1 LRFLRYGFL
10 VVVVLLVAA
19 ACSDDTQPADEVQAE
34 SSTTTQASTTS
45 STSTPTST
53 VAVTTTTTT
62 TTTSKPATIEVV
74 AGDYFYEGVPE
85 TVPVGTRLSLFNSSA
100 REFHEM
106 VVFKLDP
113 AEQRTIEELSMLPN
127 IELVGR
133 QDAGAVGVGEVL
145 SVVFAMP
152 ESEQFTYVRNAP
164 VLVEEGRYII
174 FCGIPIGMDPVE
186 ARNLTGQGA
195 IKDADTDG
203 VPRHYRVGMMTEIVA
218 SG

>member
-1 LRFLRYGFL
+1 MKRILMLVALL
-10 VVVVLLVAA
+10 VVVV
-19 ACSDDTQPADEVQAE
+19 ACAETQLADEAPSETSTTTLAPPSTTQAPPP
-34 SSTTTQASTTS
+34 SSTTP
-45 STSTPTST
+45 PTS
-53 VAVTTTTTT
+53 AETTTTTPKPT
-62 TTTSKPATIEVV
+62 TVEVV
-74 AGDYFYEGVPE
+74 ASDYFYEGVPE

-113 AEQRTIEELSMLPN
+113 AEQRTIEELSQLPN

-133 QDAGAVGVGEVL
+133 KDAGAVGVGQVL

-152 ESEQFTYVRNAP
+152 ESEQYTYVRNAP
-164 VLVEEGRYII
+164 VLAEEGRYII

>member
-1 LRFLRYGFL
+1 MKRTLMLVVLL
-10 VVVVLLVAA
+10 VVVV
-19 ACSDDTQPADEVQAE
+19 ACAETQLADESPSETSTTVLAPPSTTQAPPP
-34 SSTTTQASTTS
+34 SSTTPTTS
-45 STSTPTST
+45 
-53 VAVTTTTTT
+53 AET
-62 TTTSKPATIEVV
+62 TTTSSKPPTIEVV

-113 AEQRTIEELSMLPN
+113 AEQRTIEELSMLSN

-174 FCGIPIGMDPVE
+174 FCGIPIGMDPIE

>member
-1 LRFLRYGFL
+1 MKRLLFSVCVL
-10 VVVVLLVAA
+10 VLAACGGDDTSDTADDTTLATTPTTVAA
-19 ACSDDTQPADEVQAE
+19 PTTIAAAIEE
-34 SSTTTQASTTS
+34 TTTTKA
-45 STSTPTST
+45 
-53 VAVTTTTTT
+53 AATTTTTP
-62 TTTSKPATIEVV
+62 KPATIEVV
-74 AGDYFYEGVPE
+74 AGDYFYEGIPE

-133 QDAGAVGVGEVL
+133 KDAGAVGVGQVL

-152 ESEQFTYVRNAP
+152 ESEQYTYVRNAP
-164 VLVEEGRYII
+164 VLAEEGRYII